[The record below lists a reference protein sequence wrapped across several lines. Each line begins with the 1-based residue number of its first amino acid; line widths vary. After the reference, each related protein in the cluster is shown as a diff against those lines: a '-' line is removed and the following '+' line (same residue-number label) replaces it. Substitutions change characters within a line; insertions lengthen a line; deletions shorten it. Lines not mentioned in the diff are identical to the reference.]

1 MGRMGRLTLDQFG
14 ATMPVTAPAIQ
25 DSPFWYRGVDMMFVQ
40 YRTDEEAI
48 QRILPEGLEMQ
59 DDPVA
64 VVTVA
69 DYHFSTFGPYPET
82 ILAVPCLL
90 DGEPVS
96 YTHYLFTDQEA
107 PLIAGREVW
116 GYAKKLAHIEIIN
129 QSEQTMGI
137 VERPKGNRILT
148 AVMRTVDN
156 VPGDDFAAAPSISLK
171 MIPNAEDQGNRGQ
184 SICQLVRTEYEIAPV
199 VGTDGIT
206 EMWSGPGSLVYDA
219 QSANDPWHELPVRE
233 VMGCT
238 FGKFNFFLPKGK
250 IVKNY

>member
-1 MGRMGRLTLDQFG
+1 MGRMGRLTQDNFG

-25 DSPFWYRGVDMMFVQ
+25 DSPFWYRGVDMMFVM
-40 YRTDEEAI
+40 YRTDEDAI
-48 QRILPEGLEMQ
+48 QRILPDCLELQ

-64 VVTVA
+64 IVTVA

-116 GYAKKLAHIEIIN
+116 GYAKKLAHIEIMN
-129 QSEQTMGI
+129 QSEEYMGI

-156 VPGDDFAAAPSISLK
+156 VPIEEFAALPSVSLK
-171 MIPNAEDQGNRGQ
+171 MIPDAEPNGNRGQ
-184 SICQLVRTEYEIAPV
+184 AISQLVLTEYDIAPV
-199 VGTDGIT
+199 VATDGLT
-206 EMWSGPGSLVYDA
+206 EMWTGPGSLVYDA
-219 QSANDPWHELPVRE
+219 QSTIDPWHELPVRE
-233 VMGCT
+233 VLGCT
-238 FGKFNFFLPKGK
+238 FGKFNFYLPKGK
-250 IVKNY
+250 VVKTF